1 MKLNNKLVTLLKN
14 ILVIVSS
21 FTILF
26 TIFGYESKDWNGIE
40 EEKDKTL
47 LQKLFNRFYFSMVS
61 FSTIGLGDISPKT
74 IILRSIMII
83 YMIFVTIPIYDFLK

>member
-1 MKLNNKLVTLLKN
+1 MKLNNKLTTLLKN
-14 ILVIVSS
+14 ILVTVVS

-74 IILRSIMII
+74 IIIRSIMII
-83 YMIFVTIPIYDFLK
+83 YMIFVTVPIYDFLK

>member
-14 ILVIVSS
+14 ILLIVSS

-74 IILRSIMII
+74 IIIRSIMII
-83 YMIFVTIPIYDFLK
+83 YMIFVTVPIYDFLK

>member
-1 MKLNNKLVTLLKN
+1 MKLNNKLTTLLKN
-14 ILVIVSS
+14 ILVTVLS

-74 IILRSIMII
+74 IKLRSIMII
-83 YMIFVTIPIYDFLK
+83 YMIFVTVPIYDFLK

>member
-1 MKLNNKLVTLLKN
+1 MKLNNKLTTLLKN
-14 ILVIVSS
+14 ILVTVLS

-83 YMIFVTIPIYDFLK
+83 YMIFVTVPIYDFLK

>member
-1 MKLNNKLVTLLKN
+1 MKLNNKLTTLLKN
-14 ILVIVSS
+14 ILVTVVS

-74 IILRSIMII
+74 IIIRSIMII

>member
-1 MKLNNKLVTLLKN
+1 MKLNNKLTTLLKN
-14 ILVIVSS
+14 ILVTVLS

-26 TIFGYESKDWNGIE
+26 TIFGYESRDWNGIE

-83 YMIFVTIPIYDFLK
+83 YMIFVTVPIYDFLK

>member
-1 MKLNNKLVTLLKN
+1 MKLNNKLTTLLKN
-14 ILVIVSS
+14 ILVTVLS
-21 FTILF
+21 FTVLF

-83 YMIFVTIPIYDFLK
+83 YMIFVTVPIYDFLK

>member
-47 LQKLFNRFYFSMVS
+47 LQKVFNRFYFSIVS
-61 FSTIGLGDISPKT
+61 FSTVGLGDISPKT
-74 IILRSIMII
+74 TILRSIMII
-83 YMIFVTIPIYDFLK
+83 YTILVIVPIYDFLK